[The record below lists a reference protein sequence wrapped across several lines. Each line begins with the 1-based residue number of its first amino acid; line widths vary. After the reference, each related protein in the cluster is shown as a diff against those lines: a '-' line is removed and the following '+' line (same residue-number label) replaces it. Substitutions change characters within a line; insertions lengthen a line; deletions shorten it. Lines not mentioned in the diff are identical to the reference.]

1 MNGRK
6 AEDGNKKRKEI
17 EEQMKKEKGEKNNK
31 RDLVEEEGAE
41 ILAKIEDKGLLLRK
55 NKGIEVKLLKENKS
69 KKLVE
74 RKM

>member
-1 MNGRK
+1 
-6 AEDGNKKRKEI
+6 
-17 EEQMKKEKGEKNNK
+17 MKKEKGEKNNK